1 MNVHEWS
8 LVIFTII
15 TQMAV
20 GSFVLLGG
28 IHFFAAR
35 KYGIENADKL
45 SDRALLAIG
54 PVLVVGVIA
63 TFFHLGNPINA
74 PRAISNLGSSWL
86 SREIALVLVF
96 TVGGA
101 VFAFMQWRKIATST
115 VRNAIALIV
124 AAVGLM
130 LVYAMASVYV
140 LPTVPAWNTAV
151 TPLSFFL
158 TTFLLGALAIG
169 AAYVITYWRLRDSDG
184 DDEKVQYNIVAIT
197 LRWLALISLVLL
209 GVQFVVIPLYVAGLA
224 TNPAP
229 AAAASAALLT
239 EANGL
244 WFAVRLGLL
253 FLGAGVFSIFIYR
266 SAGEEAQIQVMGYM
280 AYGAFALV
288 LVAEIMGRYLFYASM
303 VRIGI

>member
-54 PVLVVGVIA
+54 PVLVLGVIA

-101 VFAFMQWRKIATST
+101 VFAFMQWRKIGSST
-115 VRNAIALIV
+115 IRNVIALVI
-124 AAVGLM
+124 AAVGLV
-130 LVYAMASVYV
+130 LIYAMASVYL
-140 LPTVPAWNTAV
+140 LPTIPAWNTFI
-151 TPLSFFL
+151 TPVSFYV

-169 AAYVITYWRLRDSDG
+169 SAYVITYWRLRGHEG
-184 DDEKVQYNIVAIT
+184 DAEKVQYNIVAIT
-197 LRWLALISLVLL
+197 LRWLALISLVML

-224 TNPAP
+224 TNPTP
-229 AAAASAALLT
+229 AAMESAMILT
-239 EANGL
+239 EVNSI
-244 WFAVRLGLL
+244 WFVLRLGLL
-253 FLGAGVFSIFIYR
+253 FVGAGVFSLFLYR
-266 SAGEEAQIQVMGYM
+266 SAGNEAQIRVIGNL

-288 LVAEIMGRYLFYASM
+288 FIAEVIGRYLFYTSM